1 MDSNPKIYVI
11 TGAESTGKSE
21 LTRLLAN
28 YFKVPYIPEFAR
40 SYIENLN
47 RKYNYNDVEFIAKK
61 QIEQV
66 NALNNTDNPFIF
78 VDTWLIITMIWFEFV
93 FKRKPSWIEQKL
105 RNTNI
110 EMFLVCDIDIP
121 WIPDP
126 VRENGGSNRV
136 FLHNKYIDTIK
147 EYNFNFKIVRGINE
161 ERLNCALE
169 YLKLQ
174 NKK

>member
-1 MDSNPKIYVI
+1 MNSDPKIYII

-21 LTRLLAN
+21 LTRWLAN

-40 SYIENLN
+40 NYIENLN
-47 RKYNYNDVEFIAKK
+47 RQYNYDDIELIAKK

-66 NALNNTDNPFIF
+66 NALKNSDYPFIF

-93 FKRKPSWIEQKL
+93 FKRKPFWIEQEL
-105 RNTNI
+105 RNTKI

-126 VRENGGSNRV
+126 VRENGGRNRV
-136 FLHNKYIDTIK
+136 ILHNKYIETLK
-147 EYNFNFKIVRGINE
+147 KYNYNYNIVSGINE
-161 ERLNCALE
+161 ERYNCALK
-169 YLKLQ
+169 YLKPQ
-174 NKK
+174 DK